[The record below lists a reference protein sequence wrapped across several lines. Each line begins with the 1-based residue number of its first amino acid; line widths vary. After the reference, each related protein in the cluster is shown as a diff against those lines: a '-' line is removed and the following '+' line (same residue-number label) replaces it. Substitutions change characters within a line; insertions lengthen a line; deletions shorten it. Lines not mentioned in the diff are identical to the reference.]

1 MCMYRCFLYVWNLLN
16 NFRDGFYEILRLW
29 ERQHMTPGWS
39 VSEALGDRIRAL
51 VSAKTELSNHLH
63 FARLFQSQL
72 IAVRIGP
79 PLEKNII
86 CLPSSKKK
94 KKNSHIFGKNIFSQV
109 LFQQSI
115 RKRQSNYILIS
126 VQIES
131 KFFAHTFSVSY
142 VLFYFDRCVKVIAVW
157 WLKLE
162 MKTLP
167 YWIN

>member
-1 MCMYRCFLYVWNLLN
+1 MIDWIFLFRNNSSQFITLVLKTVGLKTYLAYNIIFEFLKMCMYRCSLYIWNLLN

-86 CLPSSKKK
+86 CLPSSKIKK
-94 KKNSHIFGKNIFSQV
+94 KFS
-109 LFQQSI
+109 
-115 RKRQSNYILIS
+115 
-126 VQIES
+126 
-131 KFFAHTFSVSY
+131 
-142 VLFYFDRCVKVIAVW
+142 YFW
-157 WLKLE
+157 
-162 MKTLP
+162 
-167 YWIN
+167 

>member
-1 MCMYRCFLYVWNLLN
+1 MCMYRCSLYVWYLLN

-86 CLPSSKKK
+86 CLPSSKIKK
-94 KKNSHIFGKNIFSQV
+94 KILIFLVKISLVRYFFNSQSGKGNQIIS
-109 LFQQSI
+109 
-115 RKRQSNYILIS
+115 LIS

-142 VLFYFDRCVKVIAVW
+142 VLFYFDRCVKVIAV
-157 WLKLE
+157 
-162 MKTLP
+162 
-167 YWIN
+167 

>member
-1 MCMYRCFLYVWNLLN
+1 MSMIDWIFLFRNNSSQFITLVLKTVGLKTYLAYNIIFEFLKMCMYRCSLYIWNLLN

-86 CLPSSKKK
+86 CLPSSKITKK
-94 KKNSHIFGKNIFSQV
+94 ILLFLVKISLVRYFFNS
-109 LFQQSI
+109 QSGI
-115 RKRQSNYILIS
+115 GNQIIS
-126 VQIES
+126 
-131 KFFAHTFSVSY
+131 
-142 VLFYFDRCVKVIAVW
+142 
-157 WLKLE
+157 
-162 MKTLP
+162 
-167 YWIN
+167 